1 MKKTPTALDGYT
13 SLKVVGREAG
23 GRVPA
28 RCTIRIYPEYPAGQ
42 TGPTSPITLT
52 GLPVGHPDAA
62 GIWML
67 DNIDNASGGMDV
79 VTPAER
85 LSLAALKEAS
95 QSAATAATTA
105 TLTAA
110 TAATEALTA
119 TTAGQEAVQSAI
131 SNTVAAIAQLGPIA
145 STLRGLTAGTSSED
159 WEATCTA

>member
-1 MKKTPTALDGYT
+1 MTILNISQETLIMLPDGSTGGRVEITYNGVTVGPEIASGDDRGRAVLTSGRLAKLTALDGYT

-67 DNIDNASGGMDV
+67 DNIDNASSGMM
-79 VTPAER
+79 
-85 LSLAALKEAS
+85 
-95 QSAATAATTA
+95 
-105 TLTAA
+105 
-110 TAATEALTA
+110 
-119 TTAGQEAVQSAI
+119 
-131 SNTVAAIAQLGPIA
+131 
-145 STLRGLTAGTSSED
+145 
-159 WEATCTA
+159 W